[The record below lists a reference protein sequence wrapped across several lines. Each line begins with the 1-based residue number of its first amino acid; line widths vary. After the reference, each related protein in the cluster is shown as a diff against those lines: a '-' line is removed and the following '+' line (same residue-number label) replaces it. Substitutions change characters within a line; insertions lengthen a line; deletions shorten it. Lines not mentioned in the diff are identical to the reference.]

1 MDDGGGCLSKGCDFE
16 TGMLEGKDPQESIAF
31 SLNLG
36 DRNLISRLLKL
47 IRISGAEDWTAPCV

>member
-31 SLNLG
+31 SLNLQKL
-36 DRNLISRLLKL
+36 DFKTAKIS
-47 IRISGAEDWTAPCV
+47 PN